1 MHDVCQVVLDER
13 NAVHEA
19 RGLLVDALLRPSANL
34 IPLPPHESISPH
46 YLELCYT
53 SSKTGNNAG
62 GMSPRLSRGMSRRLS
77 LFKHLGTTAA
87 GNGALATA
95 QTTAVAAETT
105 MGYTDVL
112 LHRGGIFYAFMKKH
126 GLALDDAVNLLV
138 SWRMQGK
145 PGMTK
150 VSRANLM
157 RAVDR
162 NGKATTYGYLLAQC
176 TLLVSLCTI
185 LIFMELG
192 LLSRFSTAA
201 LSADKDLSE
210 EEFFHLLLPKGQ
222 EVKRRRDS
230 FLVVNKGGGAAV
242 QGTSGEG
249 KEGKEGKEEMED
261 GGVVG
266 VEEED
271 VGVSTASVEDL
282 NLRSKEELVAMLQK
296 AWAEGR

>member
-1 MHDVCQVVLDER
+1 
-13 NAVHEA
+13 
-19 RGLLVDALLRPSANL
+19 
-34 IPLPPHESISPH
+34 
-46 YLELCYT
+46 
-53 SSKTGNNAG
+53 
-62 GMSPRLSRGMSRRLS
+62 
-77 LFKHLGTTAA
+77 
-87 GNGALATA
+87 
-95 QTTAVAAETT
+95 
-105 MGYTDVL
+105 
-112 LHRGGIFYAFMKKH
+112 
-126 GLALDDAVNLLV
+126 
-138 SWRMQGK
+138 
-145 PGMTK
+145 MTK

-162 NGKATTYGYLLAQC
+162 NGKATTYGYLLAQY

-185 LIFMELG
+185 LILMELG
-192 LLSRFSTAA
+192 LLSHFSTAA

-249 KEGKEGKEEMED
+249 KEGKEETED

-266 VEEED
+266 AEEED

-296 AWAEGR
+296 AWADAKQE

>member
-1 MHDVCQVVLDER
+1 MDTMFGHDHTVFSIIMHDVCQVVLDER

-62 GMSPRLSRGMSRRLS
+62 GMSPRLSRGMSRRL
-77 LFKHLGTTAA
+77 FKHLGATAA

-162 NGKATTYGYLLAQC
+162 NGKATTYGYLLTQY

-185 LIFMELG
+185 LILMELG
-192 LLSRFSTAA
+192 LLSHFSTAV
-201 LSADKDLSE
+201 LSQRTKICRRKNFFICFCPKDRKS
-210 EEFFHLLLPKGQ
+210 
-222 EVKRRRDS
+222 
-230 FLVVNKGGGAAV
+230 
-242 QGTSGEG
+242 
-249 KEGKEGKEEMED
+249 KEGA
-261 GGVVG
+261 
-266 VEEED
+266 
-271 VGVSTASVEDL
+271 TPF
-282 NLRSKEELVAMLQK
+282 
-296 AWAEGR
+296 WW